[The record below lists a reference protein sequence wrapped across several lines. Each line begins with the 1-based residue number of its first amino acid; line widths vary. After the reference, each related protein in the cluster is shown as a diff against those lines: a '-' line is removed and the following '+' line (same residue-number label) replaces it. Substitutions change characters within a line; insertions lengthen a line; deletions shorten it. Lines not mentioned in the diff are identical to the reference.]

1 MMLMKKAV
9 KDVNDDNAKH
19 DDDSRMMPRK
29 LMQKRTRAAK
39 EFKTLYCKGF
49 EGEYNQDSPNSPNNI
64 QPCISRPNETCSC
77 GQ

>member
-1 MMLMKKAV
+1 MKKTI

-29 LMQKRTRAAK
+29 LMQEGPGLLRSSKP
-39 EFKTLYCKGF
+39 FKGF
-49 EGEYNQDSPNSPNNI
+49 EGEYNQDSPDNI